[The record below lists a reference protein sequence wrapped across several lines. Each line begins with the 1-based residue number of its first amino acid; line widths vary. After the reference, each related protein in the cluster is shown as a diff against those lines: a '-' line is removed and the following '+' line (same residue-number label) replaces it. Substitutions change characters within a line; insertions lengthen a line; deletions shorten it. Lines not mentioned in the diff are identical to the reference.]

1 MPTAEGTMPN
11 PAPLITGLL
20 ETSVYAEDVK
30 ATAGFY
36 RDLFG
41 FTALVQSP
49 RLVAFEVAERH
60 VLLVFQRG
68 ATEADVTDGRGTIP
82 GHDGSG
88 RLHRRCRSPRTTSG
102 RGGRA
107 SPSEPSRS
115 PANTNGR
122 GAERASI
129 FVIPMGLWWSSPR
142 RACGG
147 ERRREIHTRLDK
159 FGTEYRIS
167 RFPQRSERTSGAKT
181 PPPAEDKPIRVRVR
195 RSFPAPQEGTR
206 VCVGGRK
213 L

>member
-1 MPTAEGTMPN
+1 MPN
-11 PAPLITGLL
+11 PAPPITGLL

-88 RLHRRCRSPRTTSG
+88 RLHLALSIAADDLG
-102 RGGRA
+102 AWRA
-107 SPSEPSRS
+107 RL
-115 PANTNGR
+115 
-122 GAERASI
+122 AERA
-129 FVIPMGLWWSSPR
+129 IPVAGEYQWPRGGTSLYFRDPDGALVELATPGLWW
-142 RACGG
+142 
-147 ERRREIHTRLDK
+147 
-159 FGTEYRIS
+159 
-167 RFPQRSERTSGAKT
+167 
-181 PPPAEDKPIRVRVR
+181 
-195 RSFPAPQEGTR
+195 
-206 VCVGGRK
+206 
-213 L
+213 